1 MYSPRCASI
10 QPCRFSISKSVRRW
24 WWALGGSS
32 RTVAMRR
39 PRSPPNWAL
48 LPVANH
54 SRSFGA
60 EMDLFCP
67 SQRSDHTFIVRSQSG
82 VELDVDA
89 RADLLKVAV
98 TLLLPVAVGA
108 LLDRDD
114 QPVLDVTAGPGRTRR
129 TGLPGGHR
137 RRPLQPVRSRPRSKR
152 HETVEHSS
160 NATASLRHCTRT
172 PSDRTSGASLATL
185 VRHSLKPSG
194 CAGIVAPVNHLPAGR
209 YPADQIRTMRNGPSL
224 GTSRSGWR
232 DLNSRPLDPQIGPLR
247 LSSVNHLSLV
257 SMVDR

>member
-1 MYSPRCASI
+1 MGARRIEPDCRHAPPKVPAELGIVAGRQPQPVVRCGDGL
-10 QPCRFSISKSVRRW
+10 V
-24 WWALGGSS
+24 
-32 RTVAMRR
+32 
-39 PRSPPNWAL
+39 
-48 LPVANH
+48 LPEPA
-54 SRSFGA
+54 
-60 EMDLFCP
+60 
-67 SQRSDHTFIVRSQSG
+67 SDHTFIVRSQSG

-257 SMVDR
+257 SMVDC